1 MTLHS
6 SELLRQWS
14 SIVGVAALAIAGE
27 VLIASAMRDLGD
39 LDNHRTGPGL
49 KGFLGPVKA
58 VLSSPKFLIGA
69 FCMAFNFFAML
80 WALSIVDLSPRSARH
95 RLAHLHRQRHLR
107 KARPGRKRRPPPLA
121 RRPLRL
127 FRSSPHL
134 ALSRDR
140 PAKRRSFPPP
150 LESSR

>member
-1 MTLHS
+1 MNLHS
-6 SELLRQWS
+6 SDLLRQWI

-49 KGFLGPVKA
+49 KGFLGPIKA

-80 WALSIVDLSPRSARH
+80 WALSIVDLS
-95 RLAHLHRQRHLR
+95 LAAPAIASLTYIGNAIAAKLVL
-107 KARPGRKRRPPPLA
+107 GENVDRRRWLA
-121 RRPLRL
+121 VL
-127 FRSSPHL
+127 FVCVGVVLISH
-134 ALSRDR
+134 
-140 PAKRRSFPPP
+140 
-150 LESSR
+150 